1 MANEALK
8 QCISMPIQ
16 PGKKARSS
24 FMHYPNGEM
33 EELTASPLY
42 HTVTIIN
49 SNIHSSGV
57 SLQLTKERKYII
69 SQNQLFLLK
78 CGLLLKRERFY

>member
-42 HTVTIIN
+42 HIVTIIN
-49 SNIHSSGV
+49 NP
-57 SLQLTKERKYII
+57 
-69 SQNQLFLLK
+69 
-78 CGLLLKRERFY
+78 LKRREPTTDEREKIYYIPKSTFFAKMWIIT